1 MTRFPELVFSFVGFL
16 DCRLLRSCR
25 PERQRV
31 PTTDP
36 EDPECED
43 DVKKP
48 GNDGAG
54 APESAENGEELKT
67 QNNRNSEGAQNSA
80 QKEEEPKI
88 QKNGNVE
95 GAPESAENGEE
106 LKTQNNRNSEGP
118 QNSAQ
123 KEEPKIQNNKYVEE
137 AQDSEKE
144 DETSTS
150 KL

>member
-67 QNNRNSEGAQNSA
+67 QNNRNSEGA
-80 QKEEEPKI
+80 
-88 QKNGNVE
+88 
-95 GAPESAENGEE
+95 PESAENGEE

>member
-54 APESAENGEELKT
+54 A
-67 QNNRNSEGAQNSA
+67 QNSA

-123 KEEPKIQNNKYVEE
+123 KEEEPKIQNNKYVEE

>member
-67 QNNRNSEGAQNSA
+67 QNNRNSEGA
-80 QKEEEPKI
+80 
-88 QKNGNVE
+88 
-95 GAPESAENGEE
+95 PESAENGEE

-123 KEEPKIQNNKYVEE
+123 KEEEPKIQNNKYVEE